1 MPASHQRLLIA
12 AYLLL
17 LVLAVPWYWPATDAR
32 VLLGLPLWVVVVLG
46 VGLAAAGLT
55 AWVLLRYP
63 WPDPA
68 DPEP

>member
-1 MPASHQRLLIA
+1 MPHGRQCLLIA

-17 LVLAVPWYWPATDAR
+17 LVLAVPWYWPADDAR
-32 VLLGLPLWVVVVLG
+32 MLLGLPLWVVVVLG
-46 VGLAAAGLT
+46 TGLAAAALT